1 MTIKDVSQKE
11 MDALIDRLQAA
22 IDHDLSVE
30 KDDLILLM
38 QFVETLTHLQDKMN
52 EKDMTLI
59 KLKRLLGML
68 PKSEKHK
75 SNGSSNQDRGQR
87 TEDRGQ
93 RTE

>member
-68 PKSEKHK
+68 PESEKRK